1 MNSYI
6 VLYERDPKIYL
17 SPKTNVGFAKGTMFF
32 LFLSFVVVLFFLGGT
47 EFFCVTLAVLEL
59 PLETRLALISACL
72 CLSVLGLKVS
82 GTTAQQEL
90 CSL

>member
-32 LFLSFVVVLFFLGGT
+32 LFLSFVVVLFC
-47 EFFCVTLAVLEL
+47 FFGEQNF
-59 PLETRLALISACL
+59 
-72 CLSVLGLKVS
+72 SV
-82 GTTAQQEL
+82 
-90 CSL
+90 

>member
-32 LFLSFVVVLFFLGGT
+32 LFLSFVVVLFFWGGQN
-47 EFFCVTLAVLEL
+47 F
-59 PLETRLALISACL
+59 
-72 CLSVLGLKVS
+72 SV
-82 GTTAQQEL
+82 
-90 CSL
+90 